1 MIDQVTARLL
11 EAIGRGDRED
21 PIVLRFLL
29 RRFRTTGR
37 DDLRDGLGPA
47 LARALDQH
55 AGDVA
60 IRRRAE
66 WLTLFAEAATVSDD
80 ECMREAAGELLAAIS
95 RCWRSATTTAEAA
108 AVLEACL
115 GAACVVDNR
124 GAIAAA
130 IDELERV
137 VGPAYSPGEG
147 LLDRS
152 GAFELADQIYAAS
165 ALLTAY
171 EISARLPYS
180 MLAEELMQTSQ
191 RQGWD
196 ACGVIA
202 SCDAARVFCR
212 LASLHSDD
220 DYVAAAVVA
229 PHADYRAD
237 AERILTRQAQ
247 LALDDPRDAAVYGL
261 ALSEWLVE

>member
-11 EAIGRGDRED
+11 DAIGRGDRDD

-29 RRFRTTGR
+29 RRFRATGR

-55 AGDVA
+55 GGDVA
-60 IRRRAE
+60 MQRRAE
-66 WLTLFAEAATVSDD
+66 WLTLFAEAAAVSDD
-80 ECMREAAGELLAAIS
+80 ERMHEAVGELLEVVS
-95 RCWRSATTTAEAA
+95 RCWRSAATMAEAA
-108 AVLEACL
+108 AALDACL
-115 GAACVVDNR
+115 SAGSVVDNR

-147 LLDRS
+147 LLDPS
-152 GAFELADQIYAAS
+152 GAFELTDQIYAAS

-180 MLAEELMQTSQ
+180 MLAEELMQTAQ
-191 RQGWD
+191 RQGWE

-212 LASLHSDD
+212 LASLHGDD
-220 DYVAAAVVA
+220 EYIAAAVVA
-229 PHADYRAD
+229 PHAAYRAD
-237 AERILTRQAQ
+237 AERILTRQAPR
-247 LALDDPRDAAVYGL
+247 ALDDPRDAAAYGL
-261 ALSEWLVE
+261 ALSEWLVQ